1 MAELALTQGTLVRVT
16 TETIADPPELL
27 EAHRILALGA
37 AQILPADGLMERLR
51 AARRE
56 DRPLRVKLGID
67 PSGADLTLGHAVVL
81 RKLRQFQDLGHTAVL
96 VVGGFTGQ
104 VGDPSGRTATR
115 VAQSGDQV
123 ARNAQGYFDQV
134 MRILDPA
141 RTEVVDNAAWLGTMN
156 LGTLL
161 GYTQEITVARLLERD
176 DFARRF
182 AAHEPISLSEF
193 FYPLLQGIDSVEI
206 RADVELGGTDQ
217 TYNNLVGRDLQRA
230 RGQAP
235 QAVLTLPLLVGLDG
249 AEKMGKSLGNYVA
262 LAEPPDQQFGKLMS
276 IPDAAIATYAAL
288 CTDLG
293 PDDVDRVV
301 AAAADGGG
309 GANSAKREVAR
320 AIVALYHG
328 AAAAAA
334 AEEAF
339 DALFRRRELPADLP
353 EVALPGAGTV
363 HLPALIVDAGLA
375 PTASAARRHIDAGA
389 VRIDGDPLPARSYDL
404 DGAELAGRVL
414 SVGRRQHVRIAR
426 ES

>member
-1 MAELALTQGTLVRVT
+1 MT
-16 TETIADPPELL
+16 TDAIPDSTALL
-27 EAHRILALGA
+27 EAHRILASGA
-37 AQILPADGLMERLR
+37 AQILPSDGLMERLR
-51 AARRE
+51 TADRE
-56 DRPLRVKLGID
+56 RRPLRVKLGID

-115 VAQSGDQV
+115 VAQTEDQV

-134 MRILDPA
+134 MRILDPQ

-156 LGTLL
+156 LSSLL
-161 GYTQEITVARLLERD
+161 SYTQEITVARLLERD

-193 FYPLLQGIDSVEI
+193 FYPLLQGIDSVEM

-217 TYNNLVGRDLQRA
+217 TYNNLVGRDLQRG

-249 AEKMGKSLGNYVA
+249 VEKMGKSLGNYVA

-276 IPDAAIATYAAL
+276 IPDSAIATYATL
-288 CTDLG
+288 CTDLH
-293 PDDVDRVV
+293 PDDVQRVG
-301 AAAADGGG
+301 AAADAGG
-309 GANSAKREVAR
+309 GAANLAKREVAR

-328 AAAAAA
+328 ADAAAL
-334 AEEAF
+334 AEESF
-339 DALFRRRELPADLP
+339 DALFRRRELPTDLA
-353 EVALPGAGTV
+353 EVALPEGESI
-363 HLPALIVDAGLA
+363 HLPALIVEAGFA

-389 VRIDGDPLPARSYDL
+389 VRIDGEPVAARTYDV
-404 DGAELAGRVL
+404 GAGQLAGRVL
-414 SVGRRQHVRIAR
+414 SVGRRQHVRVAPGAAG
-426 ES
+426 SA

>member
-1 MAELALTQGTLVRVT
+1 MT
-16 TETIADPPELL
+16 TDAIPDPPALL
-27 EAHRILALGA
+27 EAHRILASGA
-37 AQILPADGLMERLR
+37 AQILPSDGLLERLR
-51 AARRE
+51 AADQER
-56 DRPLRVKLGID
+56 RPLRVKLGID

-115 VAQSGDQV
+115 VAQSENQV

-134 MRILDPA
+134 MRILDPE

-156 LGTLL
+156 LSSLL
-161 GYTQEITVARLLERD
+161 SYTQEITVARLLERD

-217 TYNNLVGRDLQRA
+217 TYNNLVGRDLQRS

-249 AEKMGKSLGNYVA
+249 VEKMGKSLGNYVA

-276 IPDAAIATYAAL
+276 IPDSAIATYATL
-288 CTDLG
+288 CTDLH
-293 PDDVDRVV
+293 PDEVQRVSG
-301 AAAADGGG
+301 AAEAG
-309 GANSAKREVAR
+309 GAEANLAKRDVAR

-328 AAAAAA
+328 RDAAAA
-334 AEEAF
+334 AEESF
-339 DALFRRRELPADLP
+339 DALFRRRELPTDLA
-353 EVALPGAGTV
+353 EVSLPVGSPV
-363 HLPALIVDAGLA
+363 HLPALIVQAGLA

-389 VRIDGDPLPARSYDL
+389 VRIDGDPLPARTYDL
-404 DGAELAGRVL
+404 DPDRVAGRVL
-414 SVGRRQHVRIAR
+414 SVGRRQHVRVAAA
-426 ES
+426 SA